1 MDRWLLCVARRK
13 CVGQL
18 PEGVLSTFWQE
29 HPTLASEL
37 HPMAGRF
44 KITPPGLTPR
54 RSPNLQPRI
63 TSPSLDLYGPLA
75 AVCGKKEMCGTAA
88 RGGTLYL
95 LTRTSNVGLRIAPNG
110 GPVQDNAPWPDPAA
124 LPKPPAKNNVAIPR
138 SIWTAG
144 CCVWQE
150 GNVWDSCP
158 RGDSLPSDRNIQ
170 RWPPNCTQ
178 WRAGSR

>member
-1 MDRWLLCVARRK
+1 MNPLGINTFDAKYARATFTLTNAAPQYETSNN
-13 CVGQL
+13 GPWQL
-18 PEGVLSTFWQE
+18 FEG
-29 HPTLASEL
+29 
-37 HPMAGRF
+37 
-44 KITPPGLTPR
+44 
-54 RSPNLQPRI
+54 RI
-63 TSPSLDLYGPLA
+63 AKY
-75 AVCGKKEMCGTAA
+75 VENMCGTAA
-88 RGGTLYL
+88 RGGTLYP
-95 LTRTSNVGLRIAPNG
+95 LTGTSSVGLRTAPND

-124 LPKPPAKNNVAIPR
+124 LPKPPANNNVAIPR

-158 RGDSLPSDRNIQ
+158 RGDSLPSDKNIQ